1 MDAVIRSPLII
12 SILVLLFVLGLDAGA
27 QSSADRD
34 RLRMA
39 QTYERSGDLRSAARL
54 YQELHAS
61 SPTLDS
67 YFQGVVRSLS
77 GLQQYASLAPVVEE
91 QMKIAPSVNT
101 AILAG
106 TLYARLGDMT
116 AAENWWKKAIELS
129 DDDETTH
136 LMIGAEQSQLMLH
149 AMALRSY
156 KAARSINGDALA
168 YCDEIGQLSA
178 VTGDLKT
185 AAREAVAMYGLDGD
199 LVRVQRRLS
208 ILLSYDGGAE
218 AISTELDLMT
228 NNSTDVL
235 RLRQWFYRQSK
246 AWQKALDV
254 TAQLDQMTKQR
265 GQELLLFADG
275 ARMDDQYDVAIEAY
289 SIIMKENSEQR
300 YRMSAAYGSA
310 RALEQKLRRT
320 DKITHQEAKI
330 VVERYDDIISQYGQ
344 HPIAAEALYHSA
356 ILEDDVIG
364 NMDGA
369 RERLMRLLNQW
380 KGTTVSSDGALRL
393 ADIYLAMGRDADAI
407 STLRGLASGPSVIV
421 SDRADLARLRLA
433 DLFLWNGNLDSA
445 RSYYAP
451 LAAITGS
458 VASNDALDR
467 LLLINLAQD
476 DSATVI
482 AIASAEGLLVRRHYR
497 DAALQFVQ
505 AAASAKDN
513 DLRDRARMNGAVA
526 FIELHDDVSA
536 EPLLVEI
543 LKGIPETIYGDRSL
557 SLLADIQVRRGD
569 TPSALK
575 ILNSLL
581 VNYPR
586 SILVPGVRD
595 RIRVLRGDA

>member
-1 MDAVIRSPLII
+1 MIRI
-12 SILVLLFVLGLDAGA
+12 SHTILVLGLMLVFGREASA
-27 QSSADRD
+27 QSSTDRD
-34 RLRMA
+34 KLRMA
-39 QTYERSGDLRSAARL
+39 QTYERSGDFRNAARL

-61 SPTLDS
+61 SPSLDS

-77 GLQQYASLAPVVEE
+77 GLQQYAALAPLVVE

-106 TLYARLGDMT
+106 TLYGRLGDMT
-116 AAENWWKKAIELS
+116 TAESWWKKAIDLS
-129 DDDETTH
+129 EDDETTH
-136 LMIGAEQSQLMLH
+136 LLIGAEQSQLMLH
-149 AMALRSY
+149 ALALRSY

-208 ILLSYDGGAE
+208 ILLSYEGGPA
-218 AISTELDLMT
+218 AIATELDAMT
-228 NNSTDVL
+228 SNSPDVL
-235 RLRQWFYRQSK
+235 RLRQWYYRQTKSWK
-246 AWQKALDV
+246 QALEV
-254 TAQLDQMTKQR
+254 TAQLDALTKPR

-275 ARMDDQYDVAIEAY
+275 ARMDDQYDVAINAY
-289 SIIMKENSEQR
+289 TIIMKDVSELR

-320 DKITHQEAKI
+320 EKITPEEARN
-330 VVERYDDIISQYGQ
+330 VVARYDDIISQYGQ

-356 ILEDDVIG
+356 ILLDDVLG
-364 NMDGA
+364 DMDGA

-393 ADIYLAMGRDADAI
+393 ADIYLAMGRDGDAV
-407 STLRGLASGPSVIV
+407 STLRGLANGPSVLV

-445 RSYYAP
+445 SAYYTP
-451 LAAITGS
+451 LAATTGS

-476 DSATVI
+476 DSSTVI
-482 AIASAEGLLVRRHYR
+482 AIAAAEGLLARRHYR
-497 DAALQFVQ
+497 DAALLFVQ
-505 AAASAKDN
+505 AATTAKDN
-513 DLRDRARMNGAVA
+513 DLRDRARLNGAVA
-526 FIELHDDVSA
+526 FIELNDDVSA

-543 LKGIPETIYGDRSL
+543 LKGIPETIYGDRSM
-557 SLLADIQVRRGD
+557 SLYADIQVRRGD
-569 TPSALK
+569 TPGALK
-575 ILNSLL
+575 TLNSLL

-586 SILVPGVRD
+586 SILVPSVRD
-595 RIRVLRGDA
+595 RIRVLRGDV

>member
-1 MDAVIRSPLII
+1 MGAVIRSPLTI
-12 SILVLLFVLGLDAGA
+12 SVLILLVVLGLDAGA
-27 QSSADRD
+27 QSSSDRD
-34 RLRMA
+34 KLRMA

-61 SPTLDS
+61 SPSLDS

-91 QMKIAPSVNT
+91 QMKIVPSVNT

-116 AAENWWKKAIELS
+116 AAENWWKKAIDLS

-136 LMIGAEQSQLMLH
+136 LLIGAEQSQLMLH

-185 AAREAVAMYGLDGD
+185 SAREAVAMYGLDGD

-208 ILLSYDGGAE
+208 ILLSYEGGAE
-218 AISTELDLMT
+218 VIATELDMMT
-228 NNSTDVL
+228 SNSPDVL
-235 RLRQWFYRQSK
+235 RLRQWFYRQTRTWK
-246 AWQKALDV
+246 KALDV
-254 TAQLDQMTKQR
+254 TAQLDQLTKPR

-289 SIIMKENSEQR
+289 TIIMKENSDQR

-320 DKITHQEAKI
+320 DKITQQEAKNVI
-330 VVERYDDIISQYGQ
+330 ERYDDIIKQYGQ

-356 ILEDDVIG
+356 ILEDDVLG

-369 RERLMRLLNQW
+369 RDRLMRLLNQW

-445 RSYYAP
+445 RSYYTP
-451 LAAITGS
+451 LAATTGS

-467 LLLINLAQD
+467 LLLINLR
-476 DSATVI
+476 S
-482 AIASAEGLLVRRHYR
+482 GRFCYR
-497 DAALQFVQ
+497 D
-505 AAASAKDN
+505 
-513 DLRDRARMNGAVA
+513 RYCHR
-526 FIELHDDVSA
+526 
-536 EPLLVEI
+536 
-543 LKGIPETIYGDRSL
+543 
-557 SLLADIQVRRGD
+557 
-569 TPSALK
+569 
-575 ILNSLL
+575 
-581 VNYPR
+581 
-586 SILVPGVRD
+586 
-595 RIRVLRGDA
+595 